1 MPNGAFASIVQDVYC
16 GFKLQNSNDLVE
28 IIKTKNEEEE
38 EYSRIFSGGYVKL
51 EDNFKDTSSHMELS
65 HIC

>member
-1 MPNGAFASIVQDVYC
+1 VYC